1 MPSRKSSAESRK
13 EEARRKA
20 REKSR
25 AFRER
30 MRARGLRPVQ
40 IWLPDT
46 RSDEFARR
54 AHEASLAVSG
64 CAYAK
69 DDQDFVDSVSGDLFE

>member
-1 MPSRKSSAESRK
+1 MPGRKSGTESRK

-54 AHEASLAVSG
+54 AHEASLAVSRSPH
-64 CAYAK
+64 AN
-69 DDQDFVDSVSGDLFE
+69 DDQDFVDAASDDLFE